1 MMTRMDASDAWQWAL
16 AIFLL
21 LTAIGLIVV
30 LLRASGTLDR
40 INKLLDGITPELVP
54 MLGKVST
61 SIDHVNDELDKV
73 GTITNS
79 AVDATEKVDHSVRA
93 VSEAISKPAKAAA
106 GVSAGIKHGLGSF
119 KTKRD
124 QRGGV
129 V

>member
-79 AVDATEKVDHSVRA
+79 AVDATEKVDHSVR
-93 VSEAISKPAKAAA
+93 P
-106 GVSAGIKHGLGSF
+106 G
-119 KTKRD
+119 
-124 QRGGV
+124 
-129 V
+129 

>member
-1 MMTRMDASDAWQWAL
+1 MTRMDASDAWQWAL
-16 AIFLL
+16 AVFLL

-40 INKLLDGITPELVP
+40 INKLLDGVTPEIVP
-54 MLGKVST
+54 M
-61 SIDHVNDELDKV
+61 LDKV

>member
-1 MMTRMDASDAWQWAL
+1 MIAAMSSSEAWQWAL

-21 LTAIGLIVV
+21 LTAIGLIIV

-40 INKLLDGITPELVP
+40 VNVLLDGVTPEIVP

-61 SIDHVNDELDKV
+61 SIDHVNDELEKV
-73 GTITNS
+73 GTITDS

-106 GVSAGIKHGLGSF
+106 GVSAGIKQGLGSL

-124 QRGGV
+124 ERGGV